1 MVLLLKNGEVY
12 DPDYVGISD
21 ILIANGKIA
30 VIDKGI
36 DINCTGLDVEV
47 RNVRG
52 MRLVPGFIDNHVH
65 IIGGGGE
72 AGFESRAPEVT
83 LSSVTECGVTTV
95 VGVLGTDGTTRH
107 MESLLAKARGLTN
120 EGLTAYIY
128 TGSYELPLI
137 NLTGSTRRDIVLIN
151 EVIGTGEL
159 AISDHRSSVPTV
171 EELTRIA
178 ADTRLGGMLSGK
190 AGVLNLHMGGGK
202 EGFSSVFKVLK
213 DTEIPIRHFLPT
225 HVTRSNDL
233 FEQSKI
239 FAALGGTIDMTAG
252 LDDSADFAGVRIADA
267 VNSCIENGIPIE
279 KITISSDGNG
289 SLPKFDKDGGLAG
302 FRIAKL
308 SSLHKEL
315 RDLLMSGLEL
325 PMALMPFT
333 SNVGRVLGLPAKGRL
348 AVGCDADITAFDG
361 DMNIDM
367 VIAGGRVMV
376 ESGKAV
382 VHGTF
387 EDR

>member
-12 DPDYVGISD
+12 DPDYVGVSD
-21 ILIANGKIA
+21 ILILNGKIA

-36 DINCTGLDVEV
+36 DINCTGLDAKVL
-47 RNVRG
+47 NLRG

-83 LSSVTECGVTTV
+83 LSSITECGITTV

-107 MESLLAKARGLTN
+107 MESLLAKARALTN
-120 EGLTAYIY
+120 EGITAYIY
-128 TGSYELPLI
+128 TGSYELPLVS
-137 NLTGSTRRDIVLIN
+137 LTGSTRRDIVLIS
-151 EVIGTGEL
+151 EVLGTGEL

-190 AGVLNLHMGGGK
+190 AGVLNLHMGSRK
-202 EGFSSVFKVLK
+202 EGFGSIFKVLK
-213 DTEIPIRHFLPT
+213 DTEIPVRHFLPT
-225 HVTRSNDL
+225 HVTRSRDL

-239 FAALGGTIDMTAG
+239 FASLGGTIDITAAMNG
-252 LDDSADFAGVRIADA
+252 ATSISTADA
-267 VNSCIENGIPIE
+267 VNACIESDIPIE

-289 SLPKFDKDGGLAG
+289 SMPTFDKNGNLQG
-302 FRIAKL
+302 FAVAKL
-308 SSLHKEL
+308 SSLQKDL
-315 RDLLMSGLEL
+315 RALLMSGLDFSV
-325 PMALMPFT
+325 ALKPFT
-333 SNVGRVLGLPAKGRL
+333 SNVATFLGLSSKGRI
-348 AVGCDADITAFDG
+348 AVDGDADITALDS
-361 DMNIDM
+361 DMNIDT
-367 VIAGGRVMV
+367 VIAKGRVMV

-382 VHGTF
+382 VRGMF
-387 EDR
+387 E